1 MHDDEFQVCLILK
14 CIRGF
19 IVWSKTGQTLMVLI
33 ILEASWLKTKHY
45 LSHAMATR
53 CRMEAVQHS
62 TSLEV
67 HISQSLGPNVH
78 FILICNNNNNIRK
91 ASGFVALSWQNFDGR
106 FKIQLLTVLSF
117 VFFTAIRILLQYL
130 DSSFYIINWD
140 KNKSFKRSIWC
151 FKRSQNTAWLKFYQ
165 TLNSI

>member
-1 MHDDEFQVCLILK
+1 
-14 CIRGF
+14 
-19 IVWSKTGQTLMVLI
+19 MVLI

-106 FKIQLLTVLSF
+106 FKISIAEFCLLYV
-117 VFFTAIRILLQYL
+117 
-130 DSSFYIINWD
+130 N
-140 KNKSFKRSIWC
+140 
-151 FKRSQNTAWLKFYQ
+151 
-165 TLNSI
+165 